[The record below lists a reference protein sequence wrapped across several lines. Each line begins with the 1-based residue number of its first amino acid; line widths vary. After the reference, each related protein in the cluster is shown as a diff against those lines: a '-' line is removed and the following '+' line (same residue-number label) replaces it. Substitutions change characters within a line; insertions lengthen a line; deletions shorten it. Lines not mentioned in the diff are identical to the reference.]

1 MASDV
6 VIIVCNHF
14 NCYIVM
20 ARISCAFK
28 GFPETLDGSVR
39 SKNGVS
45 RTGMS
50 RNERRHQNEDEN
62 RERKIGKA
70 VAAQQLFGE
79 Q

>member
-6 VIIVCNHF
+6 VIIVCNHV

-45 RTGMS
+45 RTGICLEM
-50 RNERRHQNEDEN
+50 NEDIKM
-62 RERKIGKA
+62 RMKTGRGK
-70 VAAQQLFGE
+70 
-79 Q
+79 